1 MPKHRYLL
9 CNECFT
15 GFPASSV
22 TTSSYSLIS
31 MDSPSTISKV
41 MPSFSMDTPMRR
53 SRKFRRNAYFS
64 QSFGMAGERKSVFL
78 QAHAGKTVDDRHP
91 GAAHVGHVQAVLRVA
106 VRVVQVQACCLDEIL
121 IRLVHIPDLRG
132 HDAEDAGGQRRIMRR
147 DAFIVVI
154 RTLNR
159 FQALLVFQQE
169 VGEHRI
175 RLFAHLVTVNGERMV
190 VQRRIFVL
198 RRVLEIP
205 YRFAEERIVLRVN
218 AECFIIREQMAS
230 AAFAQAEISTVVT
243 PSRSH
248 RDLKP

>member
-1 MPKHRYLL
+1 MFHR
-9 CNECFT
+9 FP
-15 GFPASSV
+15 GFKRYHLVVQFDLDGFAFDD
-22 TTSSYSLIS
+22 L
-31 MDSPSTISKV
+31 KV

-190 VQRRIFVL
+190 VQQQRIFVL

-218 AECFIIREQMAS
+218 AECFIIQG
-230 AAFAQAEISTVVT
+230 AAWRPPLSPKPKFQPWLRQAGHTGI
-243 PSRSH
+243 
-248 RDLKP
+248 